1 MLPVLPGAVPGPV
14 GAQGG
19 VRWVLAKGA
28 RVSVWWPT
36 HSAWFVGTVK
46 DHRTSLAVRSK
57 VKHELLVGYDDG
69 DNAWHDVDS
78 TQIMPMCGNP
88 CGGVPDYGSCSSMA
102 LAYGADG
109 GVCPVAHATPRGPSQ
124 SSAAKPRPAMTP
136 PMLAPSVQQQID
148 YFSTM

>member
-1 MLPVLPGAVPGPV
+1 M
-14 GAQGG
+14 
-19 VRWVLAKGA
+19 RWVLAKGA

-36 HSAWFVGTVK
+36 HSAWFIGTVK

-109 GVCPVAHATPRGPSQ
+109 
-124 SSAAKPRPAMTP
+124 SAARRLHCARRS
-136 PMLAPSVQQQID
+136 AAAARCAS
-148 YFSTM
+148 SSCCA